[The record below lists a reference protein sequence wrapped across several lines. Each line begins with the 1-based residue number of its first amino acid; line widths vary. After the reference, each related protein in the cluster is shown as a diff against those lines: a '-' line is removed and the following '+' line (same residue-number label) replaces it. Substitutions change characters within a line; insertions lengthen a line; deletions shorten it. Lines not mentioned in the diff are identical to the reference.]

1 MQCSLNTGLHSGLL
15 RENRMSQTEKKLQL
29 NGREFRLIGTAHVSK
44 ESCEEVKN
52 AVSAETADC
61 VAIELDEQRYK
72 SLNDREAWR
81 KLDIVK
87 VLRNHQGF
95 LLLANLVLSGFQRRM
110 GLNVGVRPGDEMRA
124 GIERAQDLGIPVEMV
139 DRPIQITLKR
149 AWARNSLW
157 GKCKLLAT
165 LITSAFSK
173 EEVSGE
179 EIESLKQ
186 SNEMDSMMSEISE
199 YMPKV
204 KEVLIDERDRYLAC
218 HIWKC
223 SGDKVVAVLGAG
235 HLPGVE
241 RHLNALA
248 KGEESP
254 DTTDI
259 EGLPKKSF
267 FSRISGWIFPAVIVG
282 LIAIAAVYGGKD
294 LASQLA
300 WDWVIWN
307 SSLSALGAVIA
318 RGHPL
323 TVLVAAV
330 CAPITS
336 LVPVIGVGMF
346 TGLIQ
351 AVIVRPKVSDM
362 ESVQD
367 DVSSVKGFYRNRI
380 LRVLLVFILSTLGSA
395 AGTLIASAGFV
406 TSLWTYIK
414 DACSSAWIWLKGL
427 FA

>member
-1 MQCSLNTGLHSGLL
+1 
-15 RENRMSQTEKKLQL
+15 MSQTEKILSFK
-29 NGREFRLIGTAHVSK
+29 GREFRLIGTAHVSK
-44 ESCEEVKN
+44 ESCEEVRN
-52 AVSAETADC
+52 VLAEGDADC
-61 VAIELDEQRYK
+61 VAVELDEQRYK
-72 SLNDREAWR
+72 SLRDKDAWR

-110 GLNVGVRPGDEMRA
+110 GLNVGVKPGDEMRA
-124 GIERAQDLGIPVEMV
+124 GIEKAEELGLPVELV

-157 GKCKLLAT
+157 GKCKLLAA
-165 LITSAFSK
+165 LISSAFSK
-173 EEVSGE
+173 EEISGE
-179 EIESLKQ
+179 QIESLKRT
-186 SNEMDSMMSEISE
+186 NEMDDMMSEISE

-223 SGDKVVAVLGAG
+223 NGNKVVAVLGAG

-241 RHLNALA
+241 RHLNALSD
-248 KGEESP
+248 GFESP
-254 DTTDI
+254 DTSDI
-259 EGLPKKSF
+259 ESVPKKGF
-267 FSRISGWIFPAVIVG
+267 LSRLSGWIFPAVIIG
-282 LIAIAAVYGGKD
+282 LIAFAAVYGGKE

-307 SSLSALGAVIA
+307 STLSALGTLIA
-318 RGHPL
+318 GGHPL
-323 TVLVAAV
+323 TVLVAAA

-346 TGLIQ
+346 TGLVQ
-351 AVIVRPKVSDM
+351 AVIVKPKVSDM
-362 ESVQD
+362 ESIQD
-367 DVSSVKGFYRNRI
+367 DVSSLKGFYRNRI

-395 AGTLIASAGFV
+395 AGTLIAGTTIITSVWQFIKGAAGKLCDFFK
-406 TSLWTYIK
+406 SL
-414 DACSSAWIWLKGL
+414 
-427 FA
+427 F